1 MSSNKILRRDKV
13 VAELARHGQGARDV
27 SLLHAASFM
36 QRKRLCEA
44 NRCLDLAPVEFV
56 LAQLGDVEML
66 DPRCLKEVAPHLL
79 ALGDVEVRI
88 FKGYADARV
97 EGRVKALDTVCRQE

>member
-66 DPRCLKEVAPHLL
+66 DPRCLKEVAPHLCVCACVVVWVGACVHL
-79 ALGDVEVRI
+79 RVRLC
-88 FKGYADARV
+88 AR
-97 EGRVKALDTVCRQE
+97 RVGPMPMER

>member
-1 MSSNKILRRDKV
+1 MTTGKFTHTHHTHTQTYTNKQ
-13 VAELARHGQGARDV
+13 GQHNTDAHT
-27 SLLHAASFM
+27 S
-36 QRKRLCEA
+36 KRT
-44 NRCLDLAPVEFV
+44 
-56 LAQLGDVEML
+56 
-66 DPRCLKEVAPHLL
+66 HLL